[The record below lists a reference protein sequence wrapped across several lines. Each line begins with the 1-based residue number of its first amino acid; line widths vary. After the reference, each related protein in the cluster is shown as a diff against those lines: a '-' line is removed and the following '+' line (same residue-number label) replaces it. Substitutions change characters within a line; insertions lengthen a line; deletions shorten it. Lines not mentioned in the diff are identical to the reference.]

1 MSEKTEEEIIIIENS
16 NASSSE
22 IPSDVPAPK
31 TKKTVDK
38 KIIIIA
44 ALVLFALVVVG
55 LLTYLLVQKNHKK
68 NEVTHTQKNY
78 ETQNQEVEEVIEPS
92 KLENMI
98 AKADY
103 LYSTGSKSDALSI
116 YEKIAHFSEAVSA
129 YNLGVAQLKD
139 AQYETALSSFKI
151 AIQNNEKSCVSAIN
165 AAVCALY
172 LKNSDSFKYY
182 IDLAYAYLPQES
194 GSPLYSYYYA
204 LINYYKGNY
213 YEALSALKNPT
224 TKEYIKT
231 QNSLNTNI
239 NALLNNNATA
249 IEYIEQSQEF
259 GDSFNLGLL
268 YARVGNVAE
277 AKKNLQSSMQNNI
290 EPLKSKLALAFVY
303 LKAGQISEA
312 AAEIDGATDKFGDEV
327 YKPYPIKVKL
337 KESLFDAAK
346 AQARYREILNTSKTI
361 EYQKIFYYSPYKVFN
376 ANQTIDYIRKGNANI
391 FVDDTESAQHY
402 LKKGTQLSNVN
413 IGITQ
418 AIKKA
423 LSFDIRES
431 NTMLQTLVKIQPKH
445 SVLRYNLALT
455 YAQMGDIVNAHE
467 QFLRS
472 YNLDAKNYMSGIYAI
487 MCSQLINKENKKL
500 LSIILESLEHE
511 GTKEEIDLA
520 KTVLAISQNDFLA
533 TSDWKYNKYKE
544 TPLNLAIKTI
554 IAIKL
559 NDLDVAKKS
568 SQRLT
573 ALLPNEILSHL
584 IYIDANFEKLP
595 TKKYASEVMNYLKTK
610 KFTFDDLY
618 YGPFITRY
626 LFVQQNLIT
635 GKLYFLREQLKKALE
650 STTKNSHEIISALA
664 LASLYDGAFEES
676 YTLYNSLID
685 DLNVK
690 DAHTLFLGAVASTA
704 ANHHE
709 NAIALLE
716 LSKLKDANM
725 YESKYALGLLY
736 IESKNNKGAVAQL
749 NKISK
754 IGFSSEFFS
763 FDIDTEKLLFSKTNI
778 TNN

>member
-1 MSEKTEEEIIIIENS
+1 MSEKIEEEIIVIEDS

-22 IPSDVPAPK
+22 IPSDIVTPK
-31 TKKTVDK
+31 IKKTVDK
-38 KIIIIA
+38 KIVIVA
-44 ALVLFALVVVG
+44 ALVLFALLIVG
-55 LLTYLLVQKNHKK
+55 FLTYLLVQKNHKK
-68 NEVTHTQKNY
+68 HEATNTTQRHEGQKQ
-78 ETQNQEVEEVIEPS
+78 ETTEVIEPS

-103 LYSTGSKSDALSI
+103 LYSTGSKGEALSI

-139 AQYETALSSFKI
+139 AQYETALNSFQI

-165 AAVCALY
+165 AAVCALH

-194 GSPLYSYYYA
+194 KSPLYSYYHA
-204 LINYYKGNY
+204 VINYYKGNY
-213 YEALSALKNPT
+213 YEALSSLKNPT

-231 QNSLNTNI
+231 QNSLSANI
-239 NALLNNNATA
+239 NTLLNNNTAA
-249 IEYIEQSQEF
+249 IEYIEQNQEF

-268 YARVGNVAE
+268 YARTGNVKAAE
-277 AKKNLQSSMQNNI
+277 ENLQSSMQNNI

-303 LKAGQISEA
+303 LKAGQIAGA
-312 AAEIDGATDKFGDEV
+312 AAEIDSATDKFGEEV
-327 YKPYPIKVKL
+327 YKPYPIRVEL
-337 KESLFDAAK
+337 KESLFDSAK
-346 AQARYREILNTSKTI
+346 AQKRYREISSISKSI
-361 EYQKIFYYSPYKVFN
+361 EYQKIFYFAPYKIFN

-402 LKKGTQLSNVN
+402 LKKGTQLSSVN
-413 IGITQ
+413 FGITQ

-423 LSFDIRES
+423 LSFDIREA
-431 NTMLQTLVKIQPKH
+431 NTMLQALIKIQPKH
-445 SVLRYNLALT
+445 SILHYNLALT
-455 YAQMGDIVNAHE
+455 YAQMGNIVDAHE
-467 QFLRS
+467 HFLRS
-472 YNLDAKNYMSGIYAI
+472 YNLDAKNYMSGIYAV
-487 MCSQLINKENKKL
+487 MCSQLINRENKKL
-500 LSIILESLEHE
+500 LSIINESLDHE
-511 GTKEEIDLA
+511 ETREEIDLA
-520 KTVLAISQNDFLA
+520 KTVLAISKNNFLA

-544 TPLNLAIKTI
+544 TPLNLAIKTM

-559 NDLDVAKKS
+559 NDLDVAKQS
-568 SQRLT
+568 SEKLT
-573 ALLPNEILSHL
+573 KLLPNEILTHL
-584 IYIDANFEKLP
+584 MYIDANFNKLP
-595 TKKYASEVMNYLKTK
+595 TKKYANEVMNYLKTK
-610 KFTFDDLY
+610 RFTYDDLY
-618 YGPFITRY
+618 YGPFVTRY

-690 DAHTLFLGAVASTA
+690 DPYTLFLGAVASTA

-736 IESKNNKGAVAQL
+736 IEAKNNKGAVAQL
-749 NKISK
+749 NKINK
-754 IGFSSEFFS
+754 VGFNSEFFS
-763 FDIDTEKLLFSKTNI
+763 FDIDTQKLLYNKSNVTEY
-778 TNN
+778 